1 MAKIGR
7 NDPCSCGSGKKYK
20 SCHMAQD
27 EARDRQRSQLSTV
40 SAWLGYHGDAALGAG
55 LAAAEATG
63 RRADA
68 FAAFATN
75 AAPDDPIALG
85 FAACDFP
92 LDDNADV
99 GVSHATRAA
108 PAADT
113 RPEDVEDRALV
124 FKAFAESH
132 LSIHEVLECKRGK
145 GVRLRDVF
153 TGADDFVWD
162 EQLGDS
168 LEPLEYVLGRRL
180 GFAER
185 PLLALGWEKLAFRGR
200 KRLVAAQRAAFE
212 AAQDH
217 EDPVVRRAQLKALAP
232 SLAAAVRALNAPVA

>member
-40 SAWLGYHGDAALGAG
+40 SAWLGYHGEAALNAG
-55 LAAAEATG
+55 LAAVQAAG
-63 RRADA
+63 RLTAAWGA
-68 FAAFATN
+68 FGPSASA
-75 AAPDDPIALG
+75 DDPVALG

-92 LDDNADV
+92 LDTDSDV
-99 GVSHATRAA
+99 GVSRAA
-108 PAADT
+108 SAGASPDA
-113 RPEDVEDRALV
+113 RPEDAEDRALV
-124 FKAFAESH
+124 FQAFADSH
-132 LSIHEVLECKRGK
+132 LSVHEVLECKRGK

-162 EQLGDS
+162 ERLGDA
-168 LEPLEYVLGRRL
+168 LEPLEFVLGRRL
-180 GFAER
+180 GFTER

-200 KRLVAAQRAAFE
+200 KRLVAAHRAAFE

-217 EDPVVRRAQLKALAP
+217 EDPAVRRAQLKALAP
-232 SLAAAVRALNAPVA
+232 SLAAAVRALNAPAA

>member
-1 MAKIGR
+1 VAKIGR
-7 NDPCSCGSGKKYK
+7 NDPCWCGSGKKYK
-20 SCHMAQD
+20 NCHMAQD

-40 SAWLGYHGDAALGAG
+40 SAWLGYHGAAALAAG
-55 LAAAEATG
+55 LAAVDAAGRLSAAQGAFGAGASPADSIAE
-63 RRADA
+63 
-68 FAAFATN
+68 
-75 AAPDDPIALG
+75 G

-92 LDDNADV
+92 LDAAEDV
-99 GVSHATRAA
+99 GVARAA
-108 PAADT
+108 GVPVSTDT
-113 RPEDVEDRALV
+113 RSEDVEERGLV

-132 LSIHEVLECKRGK
+132 LSVHEVLECRRGQ

-162 EQLGDS
+162 EHLAGT

-200 KRLVAAQRAAFE
+200 KRLVAAHRAAFE

-217 EDPVVRRAQLKALAP
+217 EDAAVRRAQLKALAP
-232 SLAAAVRALNAPVA
+232 SLAAAVRALNAPSA